1 MPNVT
6 YAGQSYACEGQS
18 VLDCLTAQGV
28 SIPASCRVG
37 SCQTCLM
44 CAISGTPPEQSQR
57 GLKPTLVAQNY
68 FKACSCYPETDLE
81 VQLPNTAL
89 GKIDAQ
95 VVSLD
100 ALNDEIIGVRLRP
113 ASSFPYQ
120 AGQFINLYQDDSTVR
135 SYSLA
140 SVPQLDDTLWLH
152 VRRVP
157 NGVVSNWI
165 ANQLKTGDRVAI
177 SAAAGDCFYVAGQAA
192 QNMLL
197 IGTGSGLAPLYGIMR
212 DALRQGHQG
221 DIHLYHGSTQ
231 VSGLYLVEALR
242 ALAQAH
248 PNFHY
253 TPCVSDEAPP
263 ADYRRG
269 MVLDVVL
276 KDLPDLK
283 GFRVF
288 LCGNPNMVKAAQQAA
303 FFAGASLRDIF
314 ADPF

>member
-1 MPNVT
+1 MPHVI

-28 SIPASCRVG
+28 SIPASCRAG

-44 CAISGTPPEQSQR
+44 CAVSGEVPAHAQH
-57 GLKPTLVAQNY
+57 GLKPTLVAQHY
-68 FKACSCYPETDLE
+68 FKACVCYPQTDLE

-89 GKIDAQ
+89 EKIDAQ
-95 VVSLD
+95 IVSLD

-113 ASSFPYQ
+113 ASPFVYQ
-120 AGQFINLYQDDSTVR
+120 AGQFINLYKDTTTVR

-140 SVPQLDDTLWLH
+140 SVPQLDDTLYLH

-157 NGVVSNWI
+157 NGIVSNWI
-165 ANQLKTGDRVAI
+165 ADQLKVGDTVAI
-177 SAAAGDCFYVAGQAA
+177 SAATGDCFYVAGQPA
-192 QNMLL
+192 QNILL
-197 IGTGSGLAPLYGIMR
+197 IGTGSGLAPLYGIVR
-212 DALRQGHQG
+212 DALQQGHHAN
-221 DIHLYHGSTQ
+221 IHLYHGSTH
-231 VSGLYLVEALR
+231 VAGLYLVEALR
-242 ALAQAH
+242 TLAQAY

-253 TPCVSDEAPP
+253 TPCVSDETPP
-263 ADYRRG
+263 ADCQHG

-283 GFRVF
+283 GCRVF
-288 LCGNPNMVKAAQQAA
+288 LCGNPNMVKAAQQEA

>member
-1 MPNVT
+1 MPNIL
-6 YAGQSYACEGQS
+6 YAGQTYTCEGQS
-18 VLDCLTAQGV
+18 VLDCLTAQGI
-28 SIPASCRVG
+28 SIPSSCRAG

-44 CAISGTPPEQSQR
+44 CAVSGTLPELSQR
-57 GLKPTLVAQNY
+57 GLKPTLVVQHY

-89 GKIDAQ
+89 GKFDAQ

-113 ASSFPYQ
+113 ISPFPYQ
-120 AGQFINLYQDDSTVR
+120 AGQFINLYQNDSTAR
-135 SYSLA
+135 CYSLA
-140 SVPQLDDTLWLH
+140 SVPSIDDTLHLH

-165 ANQLKTGDRVAI
+165 ADQLKVGDTVAI
-177 SAAAGDCFYVAGQAA
+177 SAASGDCFYVAGQAA
-192 QNMLL
+192 PNMLL
-197 IGTGSGLAPLYGIMR
+197 IGTGSGLAPLYGIVR
-212 DALRQGHQG
+212 DALQQGHQG
-221 DIHLYHGSTQ
+221 DISLYHGSTQ

-242 ALAQAH
+242 NLAQAH

-253 TPCVSDEAPP
+253 TPCVSDETPP
-263 ADYRRG
+263 ADYRHG

-283 GFRVF
+283 GYRVF
-288 LCGNPNMVKAAQQAA
+288 LCGNPNMVKAAQQEA